1 MKQYK
6 SHVLP
11 TLEFCIPAVYHCT
24 ATVLDQVDRVQR
36 RFLREV
42 GLTEEQALNHH
53 NLAPL
58 QTRRDMAMLGL
69 IHRTV
74 LNEGPPQFQQWFF
87 PDTRPKHSYNTK
99 LQESKHNKQLSSYLT
114 GRYTELLRRSPL
126 GLVEVYNKLQQE
138 VVNKTSVKA
147 FQTELQNL
155 VKREEV
161 KGNGNWRNCL
171 NLRRKTWR
179 QRNA

>member
-1 MKQYK
+1 
-6 SHVLP
+6 
-11 TLEFCIPAVYHCT
+11 
-24 ATVLDQVDRVQR
+24 
-36 RFLREV
+36 
-42 GLTEEQALNHH
+42 
-53 NLAPL
+53 
-58 QTRRDMAMLGL
+58 MAMLGL

-161 KGNGNWRNCL
+161 KGNGDWRNCL
-171 NLRRKTWR
+171 TLRRKTWR
-179 QRNA
+179 QRNG